1 MERRPG
7 PVRADAGALMSH
19 DHEHAEKR
27 WYLVSY
33 DIRDPGRWRDAYK
46 ILKGTGERIQ
56 YSLFRCRLSK
66 TEMERLRWELQ
77 QILADEDDLMF
88 VHLCPGCAGRVQ
100 IKGEADGWDNQRPRY
115 EIL

>member
-1 MERRPG
+1 MT
-7 PVRADAGALMSH
+7 H
-19 DHEHAEKR
+19 DNEHAEKR

-33 DIRDPGRWRDAYK
+33 DIRDQQRWRNAYK

-77 QILADEDDLMF
+77 RVLADEDDLMF
-88 VHLCPGCAGRVQ
+88 VHLCPRCAARVQ
-100 IKGEADGWDNQRPRY
+100 TKGKEDGWDAERRRY